1 MKIKK
6 CCYLDRDCIPACVA
20 YSTAKELSE
29 NAKQMGLNDM
39 HCMRLITELA
49 SLVNLTNSDYL
60 ENEDEF

>member
-6 CCYLDRDCIPACVA
+6 CCYFDRDCIPVCVA

-49 SLVNLTNSDYL
+49 SLVNLTNSEYL
-60 ENEDEF
+60 ENEEEF